1 MTFPGLDV
9 TTIVQ
14 DVMQRMAIAGPLGY
28 NGGLNP
34 TGHARLRPQRKD
46 TAACYA
52 AIACR
57 FYL

>member
-1 MTFPGLDV
+1 MEV